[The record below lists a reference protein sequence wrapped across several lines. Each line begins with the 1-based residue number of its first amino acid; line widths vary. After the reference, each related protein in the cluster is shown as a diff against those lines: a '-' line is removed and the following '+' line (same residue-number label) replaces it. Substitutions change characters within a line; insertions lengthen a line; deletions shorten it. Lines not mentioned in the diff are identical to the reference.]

1 MSEAYAFPWASF
13 ATPLLLNG
21 LVAPNLLHFLS
32 RSAAVVVP
40 FAIVAAALFLAV
52 EPRRDIMIRKVECVG
67 RATVNECSISLDLV
81 YLGNTGTYIRMGQ
94 RSGISGYIVGNTS
107 SVGIGQRSGVV
118 FGKSDFQASIVFP
131 SITEFTYPIDSR
143 SIDFQGTKFQV
154 TDIED
159 VRIKFRLVDIPING
173 CNKVNGQEVSQEG
186 PTKSE

>member
-1 MSEAYAFPWASF
+1 MKKTLVVLFIVLVGLMFNGCARQKHCYYFP
-13 ATPLLLNG
+13 PLNEIQEVRTG
-21 LVAPNLLHFLS
+21 
-32 RSAAVVVP
+32 
-40 FAIVAAALFLAV
+40 
-52 EPRRDIMIRKVECVG
+52 DIMIRKVECVG